1 MNFTKENKS
10 SKSRE
15 ENKKKKDGLK
25 SLYATAYGKE
35 RVLDAFD
42 SKVLPIQI
50 EGKEFF

>member
-1 MNFTKENKS
+1 MWTLRKKTNPQNPEKKT
-10 SKSRE
+10 
-15 ENKKKKDGLK
+15 KKKDGLK